1 MPRSY
6 LSSLQRFKL
15 PDSSVV
21 EFDAA
26 IKCAD
31 DADFVNV
38 HNEHDDDAD
47 DNDDDVFVRLSGLMA
62 EHARKQGR
70 TRLAVV
76 ALQHLQ
82 LARLCSSTI
91 YKYELPARL
100 CLCSRSYDENY
111 L

>member
-6 LSSLQRFKL
+6 LSSLQHFKL

-31 DADFVNV
+31 DADIVNV
-38 HNEHDDDAD
+38 HDEHDD
-47 DNDDDVFVRLSGLMA
+47 DDDVFVRRSGLMA
-62 EHARKQGR
+62 EHAHKQGR

-91 YKYELPARL
+91 YIYELPARL

>member
-31 DADFVNV
+31 DAD
-38 HNEHDDDAD
+38 EHDDDD
-47 DNDDDVFVRLSGLMA
+47 DDHDNDDDVFVRRSGLMA

-70 TRLAVV
+70 ARLATRSCRI
-76 ALQHLQ
+76 A
-82 LARLCSSTI
+82 AS
-91 YKYELPARL
+91 PARL
-100 CLCSRSYDENY
+100 SLF
-111 L
+111 

>member
-31 DADFVNV
+31 DAD
-38 HNEHDDDAD
+38 EHDDDDDA
-47 DNDDDVFVRLSGLMA
+47 DNDDDVFVRRSGLMA

-70 TRLAVV
+70 ARLATRSCRI
-76 ALQHLQ
+76 AASSPSS
-82 LARLCSSTI
+82 ARSS
-91 YKYELPARL
+91 LF
-100 CLCSRSYDENY
+100 
-111 L
+111 

>member
-21 EFDAA
+21 DAA

-38 HNEHDDDAD
+38 HDEHDDD
-47 DNDDDVFVRLSGLMA
+47 DNDDDVFVRRSSLMA

-91 YKYELPARL
+91 
-100 CLCSRSYDENY
+100 
-111 L
+111 

>member
-31 DADFVNV
+31 DADFD
-38 HNEHDDDAD
+38 EHDDD
-47 DNDDDVFVRLSGLMA
+47 DNDDDVFVRRSGLMA

-82 LARLCSSTI
+82 LACLCSSTI
-91 YKYELPARL
+91 YIYELPARL